1 MDPATLL
8 KAGAGRNGSD
18 LLVAASAHGEVVL
31 PSGLVLGK
39 KKRIRVSLFQVFLFQ
54 VLLSVEGCGCSVKP
68 VLTGCWKEARRFVD
82 EDFFKEK
89 QRFQFGF
96 SLPAT
101 FQGES
106 GERENLGLS

>member
-39 KKRIRVSLFQVFLFQ
+39 KK
-54 VLLSVEGCGCSVKP
+54 E
-68 VLTGCWKEARRFVD
+68 
-82 EDFFKEK
+82 
-89 QRFQFGF
+89 FGF
-96 SLPAT
+96 RFFRFSFFRFCSQWRVVAA
-101 FQGES
+101 Q
-106 GERENLGLS
+106 